1 VAILTLVP
9 GIGANTASFS
19 VVNGVLFR
27 DHRTPG
33 ELQ

>member
-19 VVNGVLFR
+19 VVSGVLFR
-27 DHRTPG
+27 DRRTLRQ
-33 ELQ
+33 LQ